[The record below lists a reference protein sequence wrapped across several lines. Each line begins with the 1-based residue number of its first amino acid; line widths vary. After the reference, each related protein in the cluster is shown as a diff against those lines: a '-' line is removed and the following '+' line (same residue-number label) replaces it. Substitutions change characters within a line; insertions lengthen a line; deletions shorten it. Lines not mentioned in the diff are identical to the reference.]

1 MFLPVWWWCQLLRI
15 PRKTSSIQLGKR
27 EGKQELG
34 SLVEHPLHVRQAGRD
49 GDTKV
54 EEIGYKPKDTS
65 YCQAIVVG
73 YREKLSQH
81 RKCWR

>member
-1 MFLPVWWWCQLLRI
+1 M
-15 PRKTSSIQLGKR
+15 
-27 EGKQELG
+27 G

>member
-1 MFLPVWWWCQLLRI
+1 M
-15 PRKTSSIQLGKR
+15 
-27 EGKQELG
+27 G

-81 RKCWR
+81 RKCWREGCSFMKSGRHRAP